1 VGPFNHADLNVRLKV
16 EDGSLSHTA
25 SKRRLNITTRLGVRD
40 GAGSPTGNIL
50 RIRYPPFCS
59 RPCAHRQSCLRSTFS
74 CIFAVKAG
82 YPPRSLTAVIP
93 ELPLSSLGLAPGDQL
108 IVNQKSG
115 SAAPPT
121 GVTSTAQSLPTN
133 PRALVNPAASLS
145 TPSSNAAQAAP
156 ALSTTRSGSPDHVEV
171 DGGYL
176 VHRVRVIDWSL
187 ARCILLR
194 VLCLADR
201 ARRQFVHVFF
211 CCVRL

>member
-1 VGPFNHADLNVRLKV
+1 MRSSTILPQLV
-16 EDGSLSHTA
+16 SH
-25 SKRRLNITTRLGVRD
+25 
-40 GAGSPTGNIL
+40 
-50 RIRYPPFCS
+50 FS
-59 RPCAHRQSCLRSTFS
+59 R
-74 CIFAVKAG
+74 IFAVKAG

-121 GVTSTAQSLPTN
+121 GVTSTAQTLSTG

-145 TPSSNAAQAAP
+145 APSSNAAQAAP
-156 ALSTTRSGSPDHVEV
+156 ELSTTRGGGPDHVEV

-176 VHRVRVIDWSL
+176 VHRVRVIYWSL

-201 ARRQFVHVFF
+201 AR
-211 CCVRL
+211 